1 MQVFTIAERTSAKTH
16 EGCVVGAW
24 PVERRGLRLRGC
36 GRGEVWGEAWD
47 LADRDEGVWS
57 VWGPTEVGRGL
68 SHSLQLRVKDPVRV
82 PVSPPEVPS

>member
-1 MQVFTIAERTSAKTH
+1 MGRGVWW
-16 EGCVVGAW
+16 GAW
-24 PVERRGLRLRGC
+24 SVDGRGLQLRGC

-57 VWGPTEVGRGL
+57 VWGPAEVGRGL
-68 SHSLQLRVKDPVRV
+68 RVKGPVRV